1 MLQTFLATLQPL
13 LVLFLCIAVG
23 FIAHKGKVL
32 PENTDKVM
40 AKLELWIFCPALSL
54 ATQIR
59 YCTIDTIATNATN
72 MIFAIFCVA
81 LSLAIAIP
89 LSKLFVR
96 EDCYER
102 GVYQYALAFA
112 NLGYMGDPLVQALF
126 GDAVLA
132 LYKLFTLPL
141 TVVIYTWGINVLTPK
156 EYKRGNPIKSIF
168 NFPMI
173 CMLIGMVI
181 GLCGLGGVGGF
192 MDSKLPFFMN
202 TLDTLK
208 ACMGPVAMLLVG
220 FKVAS
225 YDLGA
230 MLKNKKIYI
239 ATLLRLVVLPAIIV
253 AFIFGVKELGNLIFN
268 LDINNNVLFLVFF
281 AVATPLGMNTVVF
294 PEAYGGDPKTGAA
307 MAMISH
313 TLCVITIPLMF
324 ALMSAIFGVPIWA

>member
-23 FIAHKGKVL
+23 FTIHKCKL
-32 PENTDKVM
+32 APENSDKVM
-40 AKLELWIFCPALSL
+40 AKLELWVFCPALSL

-59 YCTIDTIATNATN
+59 YCTIDTISTNATN
-72 MIFAIFCVA
+72 VVFAVFCVA
-81 LSLAIAIP
+81 ISLGIAIP
-89 LSKLFVR
+89 LSRVFVR
-96 EDCYER
+96 ENCYER

-141 TVVIYTWGINVLTPK
+141 TVVIYIWGINVLTPK
-156 EYKRGNPIKSIF
+156 EIKRGNPIKSVF

-173 CMLIGMVI
+173 CMLLGMTI

-192 MDSKLPFFMN
+192 MDTKLPFVMS

-220 FKVAS
+220 FKIAG

-230 MLKNKKIYI
+230 MLKNKKVYI
-239 ATLLRLVVLPAIIV
+239 ATFLRLIVFPAIII
-253 AFIFGVKELGNLIFN
+253 AFLFGVKTLGNLIFG
-268 LDINNNVLFLVFF
+268 LSLNNNVLFLAFF

-294 PEAYGGDPKTGAA
+294 PEAYGGDPKTGAG
-307 MAMISH
+307 MALISH
-313 TLCVITIPLMF
+313 TLCVLTIPLMY
-324 ALMSAIFGVPIWA
+324 ALMLAIFGVPVWI